1 MRESQLN
8 QTMLGWVI
16 GLTNSFSEI
25 QLTSPDLVCKAPSGV
40 VTLSSKI
47 ETDKMHVFAN
57 EIPMTIS
64 FFEGQYFKWMS
75 LLLL

>member
-16 GLTNSFSEI
+16 GSTNSFSEI
-25 QLTSPDLVCKAPSGV
+25 QLTSPDLVVCKAPSGV

-47 ETDKMHVFAN
+47 
-57 EIPMTIS
+57 
-64 FFEGQYFKWMS
+64 
-75 LLLL
+75 